1 MAGEGSTKAS
11 EPLQSARRVAPLA
24 AEMAR
29 TSERERALPE
39 QLVGELQEA
48 GLLRLCLPRSLG
60 GGEAEPRE
68 LILALEE
75 LARGDGAAGWCAM
88 VASTSC
94 LLGAY
99 LPTGRAEE
107 VFAGGRNVLAGVFA
121 PRGRAE
127 RRERDY
133 LVSGRWPFVSGV
145 GHCDWLMAGCLVF
158 DEGAGAGAPEALGS
172 GAPDVRLML
181 MPREQVEVLDTWS
194 VAGLCGT
201 GSHDIA
207 VDGVEVPHE
216 LGVSLFTQRP
226 LQDGVLYAFPLF
238 GLLALGI
245 CAVALGI
252 ARGALDELSALAREK
267 RPAPGARAL
276 AERATI
282 QAAVARAEG
291 GLRAARAFVLEQA
304 EEAWQ
309 AALDGGALSQ
319 EHRLGLRLA
328 ATHGT
333 WAAAEAVTAAY
344 HAGGGGAIYLDSPLQ
359 RRMRDVNV
367 ATQHIMVAPAT
378 WELAGRL
385 LLGLPTDIAQL

>member
-1 MAGEGSTKAS
+1 MAEEGGAQVSTVL
-11 EPLQSARRVAPLA
+11 ESARRVAPLA
-24 AEMAR
+24 AETAR
-29 TSERERALPE
+29 SNERERALGVE
-39 QLVGELQEA
+39 LVNELRDG
-48 GLLRLCLPRSLG
+48 GLLHMCLPGSLG
-60 GGEAEPRE
+60 GGEVEPRE

-99 LPTGRAEE
+99 LPTARAEE
-107 VFAGGRNVLAGVFA
+107 VYAGGRNVLAGVFA
-121 PRGRAE
+121 PRGRAL
-127 RRERDY
+127 RRERDF
-133 LVSGRWPFVSGV
+133 LVGGRWPFVSGV

-158 DEGAGAGAPEALGS
+158 GESGDAPEALAS

-181 MPREQVEVLDTWS
+181 MPRERVQVLDTWS

-207 VDGVEVPHE
+207 ADRVEVPHE

-226 LQDGVLYAFPLF
+226 LHDGALYAFPLF

-245 CAVALGI
+245 CAVGLGI
-252 ARGALDELSALAREK
+252 ARGALDELSALARGK

-276 AERATI
+276 AERSTI
-282 QAAVARAEG
+282 QAEVARAEG
-291 GLRAARAFVLEQA
+291 GLRSARAFVLEQVD
-304 EEAWQ
+304 EAWR
-309 AALDGGALSQ
+309 AAQDGGTLS
-319 EHRLGLRLA
+319 EAHRLGLRLA

-344 HAGGGGAIYLDSPLQ
+344 HAAGGVAIYLDSPLQ
-359 RRMRDVNV
+359 RRLRDIHV

-378 WELAGRL
+378 WELTGRL
-385 LLGLPTDIAQL
+385 LLGLPTDITQL

>member
-1 MAGEGSTKAS
+1 MAGEGSTQES
-11 EPLQSARRVAPLA
+11 TVLQSARRVAPLA
-24 AEMAR
+24 SEAAR
-29 TSERERALPE
+29 SSERERALPRE
-39 QLVGELQEA
+39 LVDELRDG
-48 GLLRLCLPRSLG
+48 GLLHMCLPRSLG
-60 GGEAEPRE
+60 GGEVEPRE

-99 LPTGRAEE
+99 LPTARAEE
-107 VFAGGRNVLAGVFA
+107 VYAGGRNVFAGVFA
-121 PRGRAE
+121 PRGLAL
-127 RRERDY
+127 RRERDF
-133 LVSGRWPFVSGV
+133 LVGGRWPFVSGV
-145 GHCDWLMAGCLVF
+145 GHCDWLMVGCLVF
-158 DEGAGAGAPEALGS
+158 NEEGGTPDSLAS

-181 MPREQVEVLDTWS
+181 MPRGQVQVLDTWA

-201 GSHDIA
+201 GSHDVA
-207 VDGVEVPHE
+207 VDGVTVPHE

-226 LQDGVLYAFPLF
+226 LQDGALYAFPLF

-309 AALDGGALSQ
+309 AALDGGVLSQ

-328 ATHGT
+328 ATNGT
-333 WAAAEAVTAAY
+333 WAAAEAVTASY
-344 HAGGGGAIYLDSPLQ
+344 HAAGGAAIYLDSPLQ
-359 RRMRDVNV
+359 RRLRDIHV

-385 LLGLPTDIAQL
+385 LLGLPTDISQL